1 MSVFKNRKGFTLLEL
16 IVVLLIL
23 GVLAAVAV
31 PTFASVRENSADR
44 AAFTTAQGIA
54 RNANA
59 IAASDANAGGFVT
72 DAILGTASD
81 EADDSNGQLTLG
93 GSTVEDPA
101 ATVTVQVDS
110 GSYETCSTVSIGVD
124 DQQVSTG
131 IAITGAATGAAC

>member
-44 AAFTTAQGIA
+44 AAFTTAQAIA

-59 IAASDANAGGFVT
+59 IASSDAAAGGTVSN
-72 DAILGTASD
+72 AVLGLASS
-81 EADDSNGQLTLG
+81 EADSSNAQLTLG
-93 GSTVEDPA
+93 GSTVASPA
-101 ATVTVQVDS
+101 ATVTVQISS
-110 GSYETCSTVSIGVD
+110 GSYETCSTVSIAN
-124 DQQVSTG
+124 G
-131 IAITGAATGAAC
+131 IAITGAATGESC